1 MEDHKKNEK
10 KRVWKRTGLV
20 LSVAAIELTAIYG
33 FSHIDRISPNRDR
46 EETTDTIRYTES
58 ESTSTEPSPGDP
70 AISSYTTPSSLIPTE
85 TVFQSDVSFPGTIV
99 TTVADSTTV
108 PPSTAPSESIS
119 ATSAADTEVTAAA
132 TDAFVTGSE
141 TSTATV
147 CEFVTHGNTEQK
159 KVAFTFDDKGENLA
173 KILEALD
180 ARGIKGTFFLMAG
193 ELEKNPELWQTAVAN
208 GHIVL
213 NHTVHHYTNLSG
225 RSDDTIRSEI
235 LGWEDT
241 AKTVLGEDYVQRMK
255 KDFPYFRSPGGGKS
269 ERLLRILGELGYT
282 KMVYWSVE
290 DIYFSSHNPDKI
302 SMSDHYVQ
310 DASNGG
316 IFLLHPGDWSYVG
329 DIIDRLEAEE
339 YTFVTV
345 PELFN

>member
-1 MEDHKKNEK
+1 MEDHKNNDR

-33 FSHIDRISPNRDR
+33 FSHIDRIQPNQDQ
-46 EETTDTIRYTES
+46 EETTDTIRYTDP
-58 ESTSTEPSPGDP
+58 ESTSTERFPDDP
-70 AISSYTTPSSLIPTE
+70 AISSYTMPSSLITTE
-85 TVFQSDVSFPGTIV
+85 TAFQSEVSFPGTIE
-99 TTVADSTTV
+99 TTVADSSTV
-108 PPSTAPSESIS
+108 PSESIS
-119 ATSAADTEVTAAA
+119 GTSAAVTETTAAA
-132 TDAFVTGSE
+132 TDPAVTGSE
-141 TSTATV
+141 TSSAPV
-147 CEFVTHGNTEQK
+147 CEFVTHGNTDQK
-159 KVAFTFDDKGENLA
+159 EVAFTFDDQGANLA
-173 KILEALD
+173 QILEALD

-213 NHTVHHYTNLSG
+213 NHTVHHYTNLSEK
-225 RSDDTIRSEI
+225 SEDTIRSEI
-235 LGWEDT
+235 LGWEDM

-269 ERLLRILGELGYT
+269 ERLLSILSELGYT

-329 DIIDRLEAEE
+329 DIIDRLEAEG